1 MSKSTPTDAEL
12 EILNV
17 LWTKGPSTVREI
29 NEQLSKDKEVGYTTT
44 LKIMQIMTVKGL
56 LERDESS
63 RTHIYKPLVPEADTQ
78 RNIVDKLLDS
88 AFGGSAAKLVMQA
101 LGNKKTTKAELD
113 EIKRFLESQLDKKK
127 GGEE

>member
-78 RNIVDKLLDS
+78 RNMVDKLLDS

>member
-12 EILNV
+12 EVLNV

-29 NEQLSKDKEVGYTTT
+29 NEMLSKEKEVGYTTT

-63 RTHIYKPLVPEADTQ
+63 RTHVYKPLMKESDTQ
-78 RNIVDKLLDS
+78 RTMMDKLLNS
-88 AFGGSAAKLVMQA
+88 AFGGSASKLVMQA
-101 LGNKKTTKAELD
+101 LGNNKTTKAELD
-113 EIKRFLESQLDKKK
+113 EIRKFLDNQLENKK
-127 GGEE
+127 GERE

>member
-1 MSKSTPTDAEL
+1 MNKSTPTDAEL
-12 EILNV
+12 EVLNV

-44 LKIMQIMTVKGL
+44 LKIMQIMTMKGL

-78 RNIVDKLLDS
+78 RNMVDKLLDS

-113 EIKRFLESQLDKKK
+113 EIKRFLESQLDNKK

>member
-12 EILNV
+12 EVLNV

-29 NEQLSKDKEVGYTTT
+29 NEMLSREKEVGYTTT

-63 RTHIYKPLVPEADTQ
+63 RTHVYKP
-78 RNIVDKLLDS
+78 
-88 AFGGSAAKLVMQA
+88 
-101 LGNKKTTKAELD
+101 
-113 EIKRFLESQLDKKK
+113 
-127 GGEE
+127 